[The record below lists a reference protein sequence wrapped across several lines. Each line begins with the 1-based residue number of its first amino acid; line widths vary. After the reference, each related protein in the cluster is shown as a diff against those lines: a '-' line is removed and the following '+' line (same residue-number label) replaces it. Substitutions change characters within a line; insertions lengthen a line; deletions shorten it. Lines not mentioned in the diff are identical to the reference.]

1 MVECRDVVVV
11 GSGPNGLAAA
21 VTLARA
27 GLAVEVLEAEAQP
40 GGGSRTLDLGL
51 ADGIVHDVCS
61 AVHPLALASP
71 FLRALNL
78 PARGVELVVPEASYA
93 HPLDDQPAAIAWRDL
108 ERAAEGLGSDG
119 AAWRRLLG
127 PLVKHADAL
136 TALALGD
143 KRSLP
148 QELWRSTA
156 LGAGGLFG
164 LRLAQLGSF
173 AWDAPLRTERGRALL
188 TGVAAHTI
196 GRLPSPGAAATALLL
211 AALGHSGGWPIPRGG
226 SGVIAAALLTDL
238 RNHGGVVRT
247 GEHVRSAADLPPSRV
262 VLLDTTAGSAAQIL
276 AERLSPSMARALR
289 RFRHGNAAAKVDLV
303 LSGPVPWRDCDV
315 SRAST
320 QHLGGTR
327 AQMVQAESEVT
338 RGRTPERPMVLVS
351 DPTLGDP
358 GREQN
363 GLRPLWA
370 YAHVA
375 YDDPRDPTELVHAQI
390 ERFPPGIR
398 DLVVAARGISAR
410 DMARHNPT
418 LVGGDIAMGRVSL
431 WDMIARPTFRFDP
444 YRLAPGAYLC
454 SAATPPGPGVHGMS
468 GWHAAVRVLRG
479 EFGINDPPG
488 LAP

>member
-1 MVECRDVVVV
+1 VVECRDVVVV

-196 GRLPSPGAAATALLL
+196 GRLPSR
-211 AALGHSGGWPIPRGG
+211 HG
-226 SGVIAAALLTDL
+226 SGRPSCCA
-238 RNHGGVVRT
+238 RR
-247 GEHVRSAADLPPSRV
+247 RQSQSAS
-262 VLLDTTAGSAAQIL
+262 
-276 AERLSPSMARALR
+276 
-289 RFRHGNAAAKVDLV
+289 
-303 LSGPVPWRDCDV
+303 
-315 SRAST
+315 
-320 QHLGGTR
+320 
-327 AQMVQAESEVT
+327 
-338 RGRTPERPMVLVS
+338 
-351 DPTLGDP
+351 
-358 GREQN
+358 
-363 GLRPLWA
+363 
-370 YAHVA
+370 
-375 YDDPRDPTELVHAQI
+375 
-390 ERFPPGIR
+390 
-398 DLVVAARGISAR
+398 
-410 DMARHNPT
+410 NP
-418 LVGGDIAMGRVSL
+418 
-431 WDMIARPTFRFDP
+431 
-444 YRLAPGAYLC
+444 
-454 SAATPPGPGVHGMS
+454 
-468 GWHAAVRVLRG
+468 
-479 EFGINDPPG
+479 
-488 LAP
+488 

>member
-1 MVECRDVVVV
+1 M
-11 GSGPNGLAAA
+11 
-21 VTLARA
+21 
-27 GLAVEVLEAEAQP
+27 
-40 GGGSRTLDLGL
+40 
-51 ADGIVHDVCS
+51 
-61 AVHPLALASP
+61 
-71 FLRALNL
+71 
-78 PARGVELVVPEASYA
+78 
-93 HPLDDQPAAIAWRDL
+93 
-108 ERAAEGLGSDG
+108 
-119 AAWRRLLG
+119 
-127 PLVKHADAL
+127 
-136 TALALGD
+136 
-143 KRSLP
+143 
-148 QELWRSTA
+148 
-156 LGAGGLFG
+156 
-164 LRLAQLGSF
+164 
-173 AWDAPLRTERGRALL
+173 
-188 TGVAAHTI
+188 
-196 GRLPSPGAAATALLL
+196 
-211 AALGHSGGWPIPRGG
+211 
-226 SGVIAAALLTDL
+226 
-238 RNHGGVVRT
+238 
-247 GEHVRSAADLPPSRV
+247 
-262 VLLDTTAGSAAQIL
+262 
-276 AERLSPSMARALR
+276 
-289 RFRHGNAAAKVDLV
+289 
-303 LSGPVPWRDCDV
+303 SGPVPWRDCDV

-375 YDDPRDPTELVHAQI
+375 YDDPRDPTELVLAQI
-390 ERFPPGIR
+390 ERFAPGIR